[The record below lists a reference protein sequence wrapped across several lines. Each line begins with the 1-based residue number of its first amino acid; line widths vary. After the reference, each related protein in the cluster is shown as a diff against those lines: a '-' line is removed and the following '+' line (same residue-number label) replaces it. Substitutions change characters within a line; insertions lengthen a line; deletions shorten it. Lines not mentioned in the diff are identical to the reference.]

1 MSKRTVNTKVSN
13 QIYLL
18 INLLHLL
25 FVIYFVVRELRFIDP
40 GFSDSGRFWIL
51 LIGFLIV
58 SNLLAVYAK
67 RKGGVINPVK
77 GVQLARI
84 LQTSA
89 IIFFMAGIIL
99 PALFRM
105 DYQFRYVSA
114 LSIPLYIAAIF
125 YAHKDMISGDDSDL
139 LDDFEIGNDGEE

>member
-40 GFSDSGRFWIL
+40 GFSNSGRFWIL

-77 GVQLARI
+77 VVQLARI

-125 YAHKDMISGDDSDL
+125 YAHKDMISGDDSDP